1 MSKPSIRIGLLKWL
15 LVPLLVVNL
24 AGAGLAYWLAW
35 IPARTAFDQTRTL
48 MGLVWLEAG
57 LALLLAAVVWLALG
71 RGLLPLKKMTADLEA
86 RSDDDLSA
94 LDEQHV
100 PLELSP
106 VVQAINR
113 LLDKVQQDAKAQQ
126 NFLAN
131 VAHQLRTPLAGF
143 RTQLEWLLQ
152 KHAGEPESAHSIAL
166 MTSSTERMIRQTNQ
180 LLALARAEPAKFEKE
195 RLRVVELNRLV
206 EESIQHFVEQADRKN
221 IDIGFNLQ
229 PTRVMGDHF
238 LLRDLIDNLVDNAI
252 RYSPSNSKVTVS
264 TLHGKDGGIFSV
276 EDSGPGITPSEQ
288 ELIFN
293 RFRRL
298 DDSVAGNGLGLAIV
312 RDIAKDHGAR
322 ISVESGVSA
331 GTIFSVH
338 FPFPILGMPSKLPA

>member
-1 MSKPSIRIGLLKWL
+1 MTSIRVRLLKWL
-15 LVPLLVVNL
+15 LLPLLVVNL
-24 AGAGLAYWLAW
+24 AGAGLAYWLAGSPGR
-35 IPARTAFDQTRTL
+35 IVFDQTSILT
-48 MGLVWLEAG
+48 GLVWLEAG
-57 LALLLAAVVWLALG
+57 LALLLAIVIWLALG

-94 LDEQHV
+94 LDQRHV

-106 VVQAINR
+106 VVTAINR

-131 VAHQLRTPLAGF
+131 MAHQLRTPLAGF
-143 RTQLEWLLQ
+143 RTQLEWLRQ

-180 LLALARAEPAKFEKE
+180 LLTLARAEPAKFEKE

-206 EESIQHFVEQADRKN
+206 EESIQHFVEQAHRKN
-221 IDIGFNLQ
+221 IDLGFNLQ

-238 LLRDLIDNLVDNAI
+238 LLRDLIDNLIDNAI
-252 RYSPSNSKVTVS
+252 RYSPQGGKVTVS
-264 TLHGKDGGIFSV
+264 SLHGKDGGIFSV
-276 EDSGPGITPSEQ
+276 EDSGPGIKPSEQ

-322 ISVESGVSA
+322 ITVEPATA
-331 GTIFSVH
+331 GGTVFSVL
-338 FPFPILGMPSKLPA
+338 FPFPILGAPSRLPE